1 MKNREPAR
9 ATSRVVEGSTE
20 EKQIRESHHVL
31 YTANA
36 TDAGANKIST
46 ELTYCIEKP
55 EPETCDL
62 CYWKN
67 GCKLKKVSAN

>member
-9 ATSRVVEGSTE
+9 AKSRVVEGSTE
-20 EKQIRESHHVL
+20 EKQIRENHHVL

-36 TDAGANKIST
+36 TDTGDNKIST
-46 ELTYCIEKP
+46 EFIYCIEKP
-55 EPETCDL
+55 EPKTCNL
-62 CYWKN
+62 CNWKS